1 MGAKPI
7 AKLRLEDL
15 NNRPG
20 LEMNGWEAVIVPWV
34 TGNKTIDVPYQI
46 GTVYTCLLKKTV
58 IADQGQLPDMGA
70 IAYETEADGDLLM
83 VIGKV
88 TQEFV

>member
-34 TGNKTIDVPYQI
+34 TGAGNIDVPYQV
-46 GTVYTCLLKKTV
+46 GTVYSCLLKKTD
-58 IADQGQLPDMGA
+58 ITTKGQLPDMGA
-70 IAYETEADGDLLM
+70 IAYETEATGDLLL
-83 VIGKV
+83 VLGKI